1 MLEGSESPSAP
12 GLHSH
17 DGAALGLLL
26 LEGRGEQLGAAGE
39 VEESLREASGG
50 AGLGERLELVD
61 ASKSGRPEHTVDTLL

>member
-1 MLEGSESPSAP
+1 MTPPAL